1 MLPDDRKF
9 HDSIAAKT
17 YKATKAD
24 REAQTKDLKSK
35 LEELKQPD
43 EVKMRLVNEPS
54 DLAAAFFAMLHG
66 KDGDDGK
73 TPEKG
78 KDYFTDDEAQDFL
91 KRATPEK
98 GVHYMTPD
106 EVSEM
111 LRQATPIKGTHYFD
125 GDKGDKGNPGRDGAD
140 GVGLKGDK
148 GNPGAPGKRGSP
160 DTGADIKEK
169 LSGLSGSERLH
180 ISSIDGIGE
189 FGESFLQQAKA
200 LVPRSLSGMYD
211 MNLRG
216 LADGDT
222 IVWNQATHKWIPGT
236 GGGSGSLV
244 IGTTPITGGS
254 VGDVLK
260 IGAGGILASGA
271 VSGTGT
277 VTSVSVVTANG
288 VSGSVATATTTPAI
302 TLTLGAITPSSVAA
316 TGLISATVNSTTS
329 VGYSFAADS
338 TTGLGYVTGNL
349 LLYQSGKLSLV
360 LTDALLN
367 FRIPSNYTYSWAG
380 NIANNVGADTGM
392 SRLSA
397 GSLAVGNGTSGDTS
411 GSLTAASFVGALT
424 GNASTATK
432 LATARTI
439 AGTSFD
445 GSANIAL
452 ANKFIV
458 QGTTDAG
465 LSGAQ
470 FLGALATGIVKNTT
484 STGVL
489 SIAVAGDFP
498 TLNQST
504 TGSAATLTTPRAING
519 VNFDGSAPITVP
531 AAAGTLTGTTLNASV
546 VTSSL
551 TSVGMLTS
559 GTASAG
565 FVLGG
570 VTTTLGSD
578 ATGDLYYR
586 NSSGVLTRLGI
597 GSSTNVLTVSGGLPT
612 WAAAGGGS
620 SAWSSLTNP
629 TANLSLATSTY
640 TTAFSGTGGWSITN
654 TTARVGGFAYPPSSL
669 GVYGNH
675 AYNDG
680 SGTFGVYAQSNTLD
694 LIYMGY
700 DTTAGFGYVQSF
712 SQGNSTEPLILN
724 PIGGNVGIGG
734 GGATPNA
741 LFQLDNPNALS
752 TTYGSVNTL
761 WIGDQAGTLNYKNG
775 VGFGFHSGTV
785 TVPTNF
791 FGVNT
796 ATLDGTGPYLSYDFV
811 WAARLHSQ
819 AYNTAPTETM
829 RLTSA
834 GNLGINDVAPAAKL
848 SVVGGAQIGFSS
860 GQAAP
865 TNGLIVNGHVSI
877 GSTNSTQL
885 FSVGSSAGF
894 AIGLGGVINTY
905 SGVVTA
911 GNLGVPAIYGYGRST
926 AQTAAVTSVA
936 TYTASGDGSY
946 YVSANVNVTAAA
958 TASFQVTCSYTDETN
973 TSRVAVLSFSSITG
987 TFLNTIT
994 NVTGTGAY
1002 EGIPLHIRAKNG
1014 TTITIATTGTFTSV
1028 TYNVE
1033 GAITEID

>member
-432 LATARTI
+432 LATVRTI

-519 VNFDGSAPITVP
+519 VNFDGSAPITVT
-531 AAAGTLTGTTLNASV
+531 AAAGTLTGTTLNSTV

-551 TSVGMLTS
+551 TALGTVTTGGLGTGAALGSVTVSIASTAVGDIFYAGASNVLTRL
-559 GTASAG
+559 ADVAAG
-565 FVLGG
+565 QPLLSGG
-570 VTTTLGSD
+570 VTTAPAYAGYTLSGTAAQTYTFPGTS
-578 ATGDLYYR
+578 ATLAGIATTQTLTNKRVTKRVVSTTQSATPSVNTDNGDIFEITALAQAITSMTTNLTGTPVDGDVMMVQITDNGTAR
-586 NSSGVLTRLGI
+586 AITWGAKFASFAAALPASTVVSTMLPVLFQWSAASSVWNCM
-597 GSSTNVLTVSGGLPT
+597 STPVTTGTGTVTSVSVVTSQGVSG
-612 WAAAGGGS
+612 S
-620 SAWSSLTNP
+620 V
-629 TANLSLATSTY
+629 ATSTS
-640 TTAFSGTGGWSITN
+640 TPAITLTLGALTGITSLNTMVVSSGGKITN
-654 TTARVGGFAYPPSSL
+654 YGGVA
-669 GVYGNH
+669 
-675 AYNDG
+675 
-680 SGTFGVYAQSNTLD
+680 
-694 LIYMGY
+694 
-700 DTTAGFGYVQSF
+700 TAG
-712 SQGNSTEPLILN
+712 
-724 PIGGNVGIGG
+724 
-734 GGATPNA
+734 
-741 LFQLDNPNALS
+741 
-752 TTYGSVNTL
+752 
-761 WIGDQAGTLNYKNG
+761 W
-775 VGFGFHSGTV
+775 
-785 TVPTNF
+785 
-791 FGVNT
+791 
-796 ATLDGTGPYLSYDFV
+796 
-811 WAARLHSQ
+811 
-819 AYNTAPTETM
+819 
-829 RLTSA
+829 
-834 GNLGINDVAPAAKL
+834 
-848 SVVGGAQIGFSS
+848 
-860 GQAAP
+860 
-865 TNGLIVNGHVSI
+865 
-877 GSTNSTQL
+877 
-885 FSVGSSAGF
+885 
-894 AIGLGGVINTY
+894 
-905 SGVVTA
+905 
-911 GNLGVPAIYGYGRST
+911 GVPAVNGYGRST
-926 AQTAAVTSVA
+926 AQTSAVASVA
-936 TYTASGDGSY
+936 TYTVGASDGSFIIT
-946 YVSANVNVTAAA
+946 ANLNLTAVT
-958 TASFQVTCSYTDETN
+958 TASISVSVTYTDETN
-973 TSRVAVLSFSSITG
+973 TSRTLTMNTTNLGG
-987 TFLNTIT
+987 TFLTA
-994 NVTGTGAY
+994 VGAVQGVGAY
-1002 EGIPLHIRAKNG
+1002 SFVAQHIRAKAS
-1014 TTITIATTGTFTSV
+1014 TSVTIATTGTFTSV

-1033 GAITEID
+1033 AAITQIA